1 VVEICVS
8 GISRRV
14 AAVSLLSIAVR
25 DALTREQ
32 RGRRLETVKVLDAVV
47 SPEFEM
53 TDARF
58 DCFPRFVD
66 CETTMTRR

>member
-1 VVEICVS
+1 
-8 GISRRV
+8 
-14 AAVSLLSIAVR
+14 
-25 DALTREQ
+25 
-32 RGRRLETVKVLDAVV
+32 LETVKVLDAVV